1 MDIRN
6 ITPHPEQP
14 RKAFDEEALRHLSES
29 LKKFG
34 QLLPIRVRWNEGLGK
49 WVIINGERR
58 YRAALAAGMEAVTC
72 HFVEEELTGSRIL
85 EEQVVEN
92 CLREDLGPVEQAR
105 AFRALYGGKLLVG
118 AEGGRR
124 APPLQ
129 QHGGQGSCAPQAP
142 AGDSGAD

>member
-1 MDIRN
+1 MSVADHLLKRLEGNISQSLGVRPGPGGAPEIATGDSVRAISACGPSAGRSRARALGTMDIRN
-6 ITPHPEQP
+6 ITPDLEQP

-85 EEQVVEN
+85 E
-92 CLREDLGPVEQAR
+92 
-105 AFRALYGGKLLVG
+105 
-118 AEGGRR
+118 
-124 APPLQ
+124 
-129 QHGGQGSCAPQAP
+129 
-142 AGDSGAD
+142 